1 MQIELIGCTS
11 AGKTT
16 LARRMLQAGRELGI
30 DMQLSDDFVLKQVR
44 LNWIKHEFIR
54 LRLIELLCL
63 PICLVFWRKYRRFYR
78 LAIRAS
84 RQAPG
89 SWFYKMNLARITLR
103 KIGIYEIIR
112 RCRSEQRVFL
122 FDNEGVLQA
131 SHTLFIHSGGARLN
145 TGDISSFVNA
155 APLPDVV
162 AYLWQSQAVLLK
174 RTLARGHHRIP
185 ERAHDKVELFIEQAV
200 EMFDA
205 LQRHPAL
212 ASRLLVINGEQKTV
226 VSRASG
232 DNSRLAMAYK
242 IICASLN
249 DNAIGNTRG
258 KA

>member
-16 LARRMLQAGRELGI
+16 LARKMLRAGQELGI
-30 DMQLSDDFVLKQVR
+30 DMQLSDDFVLKRIR
-44 LNWIKHEFIR
+44 LNWIKNEFIR

-63 PICLVFWRKYRRFYR
+63 PVCLMFWRKYRRFYH

-103 KIGIYEIIR
+103 KIGIYEIVR
-112 RCRSEQRVFL
+112 RCSSEQRVFL

-131 SHTLFIHSGGARLN
+131 SHTLFIHSRGARLDA
-145 TGDISSFVNA
+145 GDLSSFVNA
-155 APLPDVV
+155 VPLPDVV
-162 AYLWQSQAVLLK
+162 AYLWQPQAVLRE
-174 RTLARGHHRIP
+174 RTLARGHHRLP
-185 ERAHDKVELFIEQAV
+185 DRSHAKVELFIEQAV

-212 ASRLLVINGEQKTV
+212 ASRLLVINGERKTI
-226 VSRASG
+226 VSRAPG
-232 DNSRLAMAYK
+232 DDSRLAMAYK

-249 DNAIGNTRG
+249 GNAIDHTRR

>member
-16 LARRMLQAGRELGI
+16 LARKMLQAGRELGI
-30 DMQLSDDFVLKQVR
+30 DMQLSDDFVLKQIR
-44 LNWIKHEFIR
+44 LNWIKNEFIR
-54 LRLIELLCL
+54 LRIIELLCL

-103 KIGIYEIIR
+103 KVGIYEIIR
-112 RCRSEQRVFL
+112 HCSSEQQVLL

-131 SHTLFIHSGGARLN
+131 SHTLFIHSGGARVNADDL
-145 TGDISSFVNA
+145 SSFVNL

-162 AYLWQSQAVLLK
+162 AYLWQSQAVLLE
-174 RTLARGHHRIP
+174 RTLARGHHRLP
-185 ERAHDKVELFIEQAV
+185 DRSHAKAEFFIEQAV
-200 EMFDA
+200 EMFDT

-212 ASRLLVINGEQKTV
+212 ASRLLIINGEQKTIV
-226 VSRASG
+226 PSEPC
-232 DNSRLAMAYK
+232 DNSRLTMASK

-249 DNAIGNTRG
+249 GNAIDNTRR

>member
-16 LARRMLQAGRELGI
+16 LARKMLQAGRELGI
-30 DMQLSDDFVLKQVR
+30 DVQLSDDFVLKRIR
-44 LNWIKHEFIR
+44 LNWIKNEFIR
-54 LRLIELLCL
+54 LRIIELLCL
-63 PICLVFWRKYRRFYR
+63 PICLMFWRKYHRFYR

-112 RCRSEQRVFL
+112 RCGSEQRVFL

-145 TGDISSFVNA
+145 AGDISSFVNA

-174 RTLARGHHRIP
+174 RTLARGHHRLP
-185 ERAHDKVELFIEQAV
+185 DRSHEKVKFFIEQAV

-212 ASRLLVINGEQKTV
+212 ASRLLVINGEQKTIV
-226 VSRASG
+226 PSEPCG
-232 DNSRLAMAYK
+232 NSRLAMAYK

-249 DNAIGNTRG
+249 GNAIDNTRR